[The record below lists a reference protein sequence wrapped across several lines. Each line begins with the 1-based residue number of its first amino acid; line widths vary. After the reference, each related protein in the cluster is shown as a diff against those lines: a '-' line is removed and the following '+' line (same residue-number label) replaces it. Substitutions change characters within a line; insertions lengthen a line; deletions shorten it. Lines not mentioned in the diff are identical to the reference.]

1 MKSVKENILKR
12 TRNTNIDLLKLC
24 ASIGV
29 IGLHTFKYDAAPIL
43 YYLCCFSV
51 PVFFMVS
58 GYFLLNRATSTGGG
72 GFHLKNSLHNTN
84 SSFMEHNTLFDIF
97 IRYSYW
103 KKYIRIFD
111 NILNNTNFKKP
122 FTKGKNVAFLVFRCI
137 NLNISVSVFI

>member
-1 MKSVKENILKR
+1 MNSTEENILKR

-58 GYFLLNRATSTGGG
+58 GYFSLNKAIPTGGG
-72 GFHLKNSLHNTN
+72 VLYQENNICITDCN
-84 SSFMEHNTLFDIF
+84 FMEHNTIFDIF
-97 IRYSYW
+97 IRYSY
-103 KKYIRIFD
+103 
-111 NILNNTNFKKP
+111 
-122 FTKGKNVAFLVFRCI
+122 
-137 NLNISVSVFI
+137 